1 MATSTEVWRIP
12 IAGMTCDHCARSVT
26 QALSSVPGVEFASVD
41 LPGAKAEV
49 TVDPSR
55 ADLNALHTAV
65 ESAGYSVPVANG
77 KSNGP
82 AASPVPLPSQLATIG
97 TISRPAPTAE
107 LTQSKPT
114 SSASKNLEQ
123 WELSINGMHCASCV
137 ARVETALGGV
147 SGVREARVN
156 LATERASVTV
166 DPDRANLDQLIASVA
181 LAGYTARQQ
190 TLSFGAH
197 AAEQLRREGEEQVSY
212 WRKRLLVGMALAVP
226 LILLGLASM
235 FLPALEHASWLG
247 WSMFGFAALLQV
259 FLAGPYIRGA
269 WQRLLQGS
277 SNMDTLIALGTS
289 TAFLYS
295 TVHLLLGHLHQAHF
309 FMDAGIILTLITLGK
324 YLEVRSRGTAGEAIE
339 HLLDLAPAT
348 ARVIRDGREQ
358 VIPQA
363 EVRLGDQVRIRPGET
378 IPVDG
383 DVVEGRSGVEES
395 MLTGESMPVEKQ
407 PGDRVTGGTRNGDGT
422 LVVEA
427 KRLGR
432 ESALEQMVRLVLEAQ
447 GTKAGV
453 QRLADR
459 IASYFVPVVLLI
471 AVLTLLGWA
480 FLTSDWNQAVL
491 NAAAVLIIACPCAL
505 GLATPMAV
513 AVATSRGARAGL
525 FVRDASAFERMDR
538 LATVVFD
545 KTGTLTEGRPTVVDT
560 MTPPGWDR
568 DRLLDVA
575 AAAEAASEH
584 PLARALSPFA
594 GDHDVVS
601 FQAFR
606 GRGVEARVDGHL
618 VLAGSESLLASRG
631 IDQAAIQSAARA
643 WEDQGATVLRV
654 AVDGQSVGAIA
665 LADALKPHAHEVV
678 KQLKSQGINVI
689 LLTGDN
695 LQTAR
700 AIGAALELDA
710 EQIQAG
716 VLPDAKAAAVETL
729 KERSGGRRVAMVGD
743 GLNDAPA
750 LASADIGIALGT
762 GTDLAKAVADIVIST
777 GDLRAVP
784 RAMRLGRCTLTA
796 IRQNLFWA
804 FAYNTLGIP
813 LAAIGLFGRFGPMI
827 AALAMSLS
835 SVTVVARSS
844 LLARLDLDH

>member
-1 MATSTEVWRIP
+1 
-12 IAGMTCDHCARSVT
+12 
-26 QALSSVPGVEFASVD
+26 
-41 LPGAKAEV
+41 
-49 TVDPSR
+49 
-55 ADLNALHTAV
+55 
-65 ESAGYSVPVANG
+65 
-77 KSNGP
+77 
-82 AASPVPLPSQLATIG
+82 
-97 TISRPAPTAE
+97 
-107 LTQSKPT
+107 
-114 SSASKNLEQ
+114 
-123 WELSINGMHCASCV
+123 
-137 ARVETALGGV
+137 
-147 SGVREARVN
+147 
-156 LATERASVTV
+156 
-166 DPDRANLDQLIASVA
+166 
-181 LAGYTARQQ
+181 
-190 TLSFGAH
+190 
-197 AAEQLRREGEEQVSY
+197 
-212 WRKRLLVGMALAVP
+212 MALAVP

-339 HLLDLAPAT
+339 HLLDLSPAT

-643 WEDQGATVLRV
+643 WEDQGRTVLRV